1 LEDITGIYTGSIY
14 SDGSLARGGFKGEST
29 NPLKG
34 QTMIVK
40 SHFPSNQRVMDS
52 AKALIFV
59 VRNPYDAII
68 AEYKRRRGHGHT
80 STVKESVFK
89 EKMWFQVS
97 LTIYLKALF

>member
-1 LEDITGIYTGSIY
+1 
-14 SDGSLARGGFKGEST
+14 
-29 NPLKG
+29 
-34 QTMIVK
+34 MIVK
-40 SHFPSNQRVMDS
+40 SHFPSNERVMDA

-89 EKMWFQVS
+89 EKMWFQVCK
-97 LTIYLKALF
+97 TIYTHALYNSRIHQDSWMGGEDLQKM

>member
-1 LEDITGIYTGSIY
+1 
-14 SDGSLARGGFKGEST
+14 
-29 NPLKG
+29 
-34 QTMIVK
+34 MIVK
-40 SHFPSNQRVMDS
+40 SHFPSNEQVMDA

-59 VRNPYDAII
+59 VRNPYDAIT

-97 LTIYLKALF
+97 LNIYSKAILNSRIHQDSWMGGEDSPKT